1 MEEQLAA
8 LKRLQRIDEE
18 LTQLLSRTRH
28 LPERVA
34 AAKKDAQERETGLRQ
49 TQEQLQHHRREIDRQ
64 ELELRSREGQ
74 VARLRGQLI
83 QLKTNREYQAMLT
96 EIQSF
101 ETDASRLEE
110 SILEAMGETDGLTG
124 ELQRLGGLVE
134 EVRREVTA
142 VEQVV
147 AQEGQVLA
155 GQTGELERRRTEV
168 IGLLAQGHRSVYERL
183 HAGLPGRVVV
193 PVEGQD
199 CQGCHMP
206 LTPQA
211 LSELM
216 LNKNLITC
224 HRCGRILY
232 LPENWEPPEPTEQ

>member
-18 LTQLLSRTRH
+18 LAQLLSRKGH
-28 LPERVA
+28 LPQRVA
-34 AAKKDAQERETGLRQ
+34 AARKDAEERETGLRQ
-49 TQEQLQHHRREIDRQ
+49 VQDQLRHHRREIDRQ
-64 ELELRSREGQ
+64 ELELRSREER
-74 VARLRGQLI
+74 VTRLRGQLL
-83 QLKTNREYQAMLT
+83 QVKTNRDYQAMLT

-101 ETDASRLEE
+101 GADASRLEE
-110 SILEAMGETDGLTG
+110 AILEAMGETDGLTG
-124 ELQRLGGLVE
+124 ELKRLGSLVE
-134 EVRREVTA
+134 EACREVAA

-147 AQEGQVLA
+147 AQEGQTLD
-155 GQTGELERRRTEV
+155 GEIGELQRRRTEV
-168 IGLLAQGHRSVYERL
+168 SALLAPEHRAVYERL
-183 HAGLPGRVVV
+183 HAGLPGRLVVAL
-193 PVEGQD
+193 EGGD

-211 LSELM
+211 ISELM
-216 LNKNLITC
+216 LGKALITC

>member
-18 LTQLLSRTRH
+18 LSQLLSRARH

-34 AAKKDAQERETGLRQ
+34 AAKKDAEEREGGLRQ
-49 TQEQLQHHRREIDRQ
+49 AQEQLQHHRREIDRQ
-64 ELELRSREGQ
+64 ELELRSREEH
-74 VARLRGQLI
+74 VTRLRGQLI
-83 QLKTNREYQAMLT
+83 QVKTNREYQAMLT

-110 SILEAMGETDGLTG
+110 SILEAMGEMDGLAA
-124 ELQRLGGLVE
+124 ELKRLGGLVE
-134 EVRREVTA
+134 ESRREVA
-142 VEQVV
+142 VVEQVV
-147 AQEGQVLA
+147 AQEGQVLEGGIA
-155 GQTGELERRRTEV
+155 ELQRRRAEV
-168 IGLLAQGHRSVYERL
+168 TGLVTPENRAIYERL
-183 HAGLPGRVVV
+183 RAGLPGRVLV
-193 PVEGQD
+193 PVAGQD

-206 LTPQA
+206 LRPQA

-216 LNKNLITC
+216 LNKVLLTC

-232 LPENWEPPEPTEQ
+232 LPENWEPPEPTEE